1 MSLTE
6 FYLACDGLEEFHS
19 GGKAKPLTKNELD
32 NLMELW
38 SIVETK
44 ERLL

>member
-32 NLMELW
+32 NLMELYPD
-38 SIVETK
+38 
-44 ERLL
+44 